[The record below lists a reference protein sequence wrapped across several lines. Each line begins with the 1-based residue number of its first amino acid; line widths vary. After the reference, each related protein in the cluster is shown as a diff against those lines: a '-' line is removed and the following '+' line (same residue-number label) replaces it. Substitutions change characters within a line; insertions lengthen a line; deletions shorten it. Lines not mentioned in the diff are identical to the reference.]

1 MILVEIRVFQLT
13 TQKNK
18 NKLLMDN
25 FLRNRRETFSMY
37 KVQLMESSLII
48 LFWNIGIYLYLY
60 YKSCVWLCD
69 PTNGSLPDLSVHG
82 IFQARIL
89 DQVAISYFRWSPDP
103 GIETGSP
110 VYLALQI
117 NSLLLSHQR
126 KTFIFYFL
134 IDFNKNESE
143 NLINQVWLV
152 IFFFFFFFG
161 ERMWAWT

>member
-1 MILVEIRVFQLT
+1 
-13 TQKNK
+13 
-18 NKLLMDN
+18 MDN

-152 IFFFFFFFG
+152 IFFFFFFWWKDVS
-161 ERMWAWT
+161 MNLTNYI

>member
-152 IFFFFFFFG
+152 IFFFFFFG